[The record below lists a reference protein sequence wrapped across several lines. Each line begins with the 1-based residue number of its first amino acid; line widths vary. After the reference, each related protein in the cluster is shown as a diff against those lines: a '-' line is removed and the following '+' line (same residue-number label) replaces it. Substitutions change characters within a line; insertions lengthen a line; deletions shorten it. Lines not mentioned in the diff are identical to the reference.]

1 MAAPYV
7 PFCRPRAETR
17 SERRDEDIATP
28 TPRARLRTGRGGLY
42 IAAAGMIQAATLPQL
57 SAEFARGMVM
67 AAFGAAAMP
76 LDD

>member
-1 MAAPYV
+1 MAPPCV
-7 PFCRPRAETR
+7 PLCPHPAETR

-42 IAAAGMIQAATLPQL
+42 IAAAGMTQAATMPQL